1 MNNIIFYIRKCR
13 IDHFIKHV
21 FILPGIILALI
32 LGENN
37 TINHLNI
44 CLGLFSS
51 FLIAS
56 SNYVLNDFLDREF
69 DKFHPLK
76 KKEN

>member
-1 MNNIIFYIRKCR
+1 MKNIISYIHKCR
-13 IDHFIKHV
+13 IDHFAKHI

-37 TINHLNI
+37 EINYFNI
-44 CLGLFSS
+44 CLGLLSS

-56 SNYVLNDFLDREF
+56 SNYVLNDYLDRDF
-69 DKFHPLK
+69 DKFQMTAGRL
-76 KKEN
+76 